1 MKHTSNFILNLKHE
15 MFNIFYTFLQP
26 GANAL
31 IYLGS
36 VTNTDFTK
44 EPSKYGR
51 SRSLQPQEELFF
63 TLVRLCCGLPIEDL
77 SVRLNISTSTI
88 SRIVITWRDF
98 LHSRLRALP
107 IWSQRKTVNE
117 FIPKAFKEFCPSTRC
132 IIDCSEIFIEMPTSY
147 RSSPTTKIII
157 QQYSKRVNRN
167 CPKWICYVCV

>member
-98 LHSRLRALP
+98 LHSRLEHYLFGAKEKQLMNLY
-107 IWSQRKTVNE
+107 RKLSRNS
-117 FIPKAFKEFCPSTRC
+117 IP
-132 IIDCSEIFIEMPTSY
+132 
-147 RSSPTTKIII
+147 
-157 QQYSKRVNRN
+157 QQGVL
-167 CPKWICYVCV
+167 